1 MRVRD
6 ADEEGCLEPAICLGL
21 YRLSGSS
28 SSPHSQH
35 PRRHEGSAPLPPQR
49 GQAGSIQPV
58 FARQF
63 FALQSTSAEMFA
75 AVPVIHTHKRPQAGQ
90 GRMSEIAV
98 PVMLRP

>member
-1 MRVRD
+1 M
-6 ADEEGCLEPAICLGL
+6 
-21 YRLSGSS
+21 
-28 SSPHSQH
+28 
-35 PRRHEGSAPLPPQR
+35 PLPPQR
-49 GQAGSIQPV
+49 GQSGSIEPV

-75 AVPVIHTHKRPQAGQ
+75 AVPVLPTDKRPQVGH

>member
-1 MRVRD
+1 M
-6 ADEEGCLEPAICLGL
+6 E
-21 YRLSGSS
+21 
-28 SSPHSQH
+28 
-35 PRRHEGSAPLPPQR
+35 
-49 GQAGSIQPV
+49 PV

-75 AVPVIHTHKRPQAGQ
+75 AVPVIHTHKRPQVGH